1 MEEILNYLA
10 ERIGIVSFLV
20 GIIFTVTAL
29 ILHRFPPQKINY
41 FYGYR
46 TTSSMKNQEIWDF
59 SQKYS
64 AVKMLQIGLLIFA
77 VSFLN
82 LIVDINQFQATIL
95 GIALLILACIYM
107 MMMTEK
113 AIKKNFPNK

>member
-20 GIIFTVTAL
+20 GIIFIVTAL
-29 ILHRFPPQKINY
+29 IMYRFPPKKINY

-46 TTSSMKNQEIWDF
+46 TASSMKNQQVWDF
-59 SQKYS
+59 AQKYS
-64 AVKMLQIGLLIFA
+64 AVKMFQIGLFIFA

-82 LIVDINQFQATIL
+82 LLVDINQFQATIL
-95 GIALLILACIYM
+95 GITLLISACIYM
-107 MMMTEK
+107 MIMTEK
-113 AIKKNFPNK
+113 AIKKNFPNE

>member
-20 GIIFTVTAL
+20 GIIFTVSAL
-29 ILHRFPPQKINY
+29 IIYRFPPKKINY

-46 TTSSMKNQEIWDF
+46 TTSSMKNQQVWDF
-59 SQKYS
+59 AQKYS
-64 AVKMLQIGLLIFA
+64 SVKMLQIGLFIFA
-77 VSFLN
+77 ISFLN
-82 LIVDINQFQATIL
+82 LIVDINQFQATII

-107 MMMTEK
+107 MIMTEK
-113 AIKKNFPNK
+113 AIKKNFPNE